1 MWRIALITSGT
12 VADRSER
19 SACNEESTDS
29 SLAHGSYCVLCRDLE
44 QDLLGELLCT
54 INVLSY
60 ASLNSE
66 GETPSIQMYFIV
78 IITLPSSLAQSK
90 RYLFSIS

>member
-60 ASLNSE
+60 ASLNYE
-66 GETPSIQMYFIV
+66 GETPSRAYTDVFYCDHNIAFI
-78 IITLPSSLAQSK
+78 ISSIKEVLV
-90 RYLFSIS
+90 